1 MATFIPEKLSSKIR
15 NILSKESFYITTCFL
30 LITIMFINSV
40 SAQVDKTARDPGKI
54 VITEEDIKKMN
65 VHSVVDL
72 LNQIPGV
79 STTETFVSFRGSSV
93 KNILVLLDGRA
104 INNPVSSYQA
114 VN

>member
-15 NILSKESFYITTCFL
+15 NILSKESFYITTCF

-54 VITEEDIKKMN
+54 VITEEDIKKMK
-65 VHSVVDL
+65 VHSMVDL

-79 STTETFVSFRGSSV
+79 SATETSVSFRGSSV
-93 KNILVLLDGRA
+93 KSILVLLDGRA
-104 INNPVSSYQA
+104 INNPASSYRA

>member
-1 MATFIPEKLSSKIR
+1 
-15 NILSKESFYITTCFL
+15 
-30 LITIMFINSV
+30 MFINSV

-54 VITEEDIKKMN
+54 VITEEDIKKMK
-65 VHSVVDL
+65 VHSMVDL

-79 STTETFVSFRGSSV
+79 STTETTVSFSGSSV

-104 INNPVSSYQA
+104 INNPASSYQA